1 MLYKKKILKKYNF
14 LLIDLDGVLFDS
26 KKNMR
31 ASWKIC
37 RKKFK
42 LKQSFEQYFKYL
54 GLPLNDILK
63 KIGIKKNIEDIVS
76 LYQASSEKKLKLIN
90 PYKTVLKTLKILEK
104 KKIKYSIVT
113 SKNKKRAL
121 KLIKLNK
128 IKINSIHCASKNKP
142 GKPSRYLIDDAINKN
157 QYIRKK
163 TCFIG
168 DTHIDWTAALNAK
181 VDFIFAEYGYGINQS
196 KYKISIKKFSDIL
209 NFIN

>member
-104 KKIKYSIVT
+104 KK
-113 SKNKKRAL
+113 NK
-121 KLIKLNK
+121 
-128 IKINSIHCASKNKP
+128 
-142 GKPSRYLIDDAINKN
+142 
-157 QYIRKK
+157 
-163 TCFIG
+163 
-168 DTHIDWTAALNAK
+168 
-181 VDFIFAEYGYGINQS
+181 
-196 KYKISIKKFSDIL
+196 
-209 NFIN
+209 